1 MLGKRLLPRSG
12 AEDDAINR
20 KWRHRLH
27 WHHVRRSWW
36 KRRMRRRERKEAK
49 QLSKRKF
56 VL

>member
-1 MLGKRLLPRSG
+1 MMGKRLLPRSG

-36 KRRMRRRERKEAK
+36 KRRMRKRERKAGK
-49 QLSKRKF
+49 LCYR
-56 VL
+56 